1 MSQMTPEVSKLLERP
16 LALSIEEQEALAYS
30 LISNLGGKIDEGVV
44 AAWDAEIARR
54 IQDARFRHSQDS
66 SLGRHTQ
73 AKFGEA
79 AACPL
84 ILWSFTRKPAPNTML
99 PLTGVWSA
107 VLTPPPSSTP
117 N

>member
-54 IQDARFRHSQDS
+54 IQELDS
-66 SLGRHTQ
+66 GTVKTVPWEDIRKRNL
-73 AKFGEA
+73 AK
-79 AACPL
+79 
-84 ILWSFTRKPAPNTML
+84 L
-99 PLTGVWSA
+99 PRA
-107 VLTPPPSSTP
+107 H
-117 N
+117 